1 MKTGS
6 GFVYQGI
13 RPEFIVQQPAALMSL
28 GINYCF
34 YNDLPAGAWLDAPDT
49 LAAGS
54 HCNYRGFPTPS
65 VAGRL

>member
-1 MKTGS
+1 VKTGS

-13 RPEFIVQQPAALMSL
+13 RPEFIVPHPATLISL
-28 GINYCF
+28 GSDYCF

-54 HCNYRGFPTPS
+54 HCNHRGFPTPS
-65 VAGRL
+65 VAWRL